1 VRTPILRWLSFRIRI
16 LCGVILLISSILP
29 PFVPRAALSADENAV
44 PASQFLLVEDGFLM
58 KSSTI
63 GEQASRLAFSD
74 VIIHKVKNGE
84 TIGDI
89 ARQYNISVDTLMTVN
104 NMQAGTSVQPDQEL
118 LILPVDGVLHI
129 VRPGQKLARISEL
142 YGVSQDVISRQN
154 NIRGSFIVAGQQLI
168 IPGAKP
174 IGGMVPAI
182 AAIQE
187 STGDSGL
194 HFTDK
199 LPSKDIQL
207 QLKQAEQ
214 EGRRPTAGS
223 SVKNAP
229 AVSVEPTTGILQ
241 MPCNNCFI
249 TQYFHAGHYAL
260 DIQTRGGGPVF
271 AAEAGTVIRADS
283 GGWNGGYGNVIEI
296 DHGNG
301 LVTLYAH
308 NRELYVKVG
317 DQVTRGQTIA
327 WMGNTGLVYGATGIH
342 THFEVR
348 VNGDKK
354 NPILYLE

>member
-129 VRPGQKLARISEL
+129 VRPGQTLARISEL

-260 DIQTRGGGPVF
+260 DKLALAPQASAGSDYDAILTQEARVSQAQ
-271 AAEAGTVIRADS
+271 AAVLAIESTLGKTQILLIKNSGVATQGTGHYIIVNTCRFKCAI
-283 GGWNGGYGNVIEI
+283 ICK
-296 DHGNG
+296 
-301 LVTLYAH
+301 LY
-308 NRELYVKVG
+308 RY
-317 DQVTRGQTIA
+317 
-327 WMGNTGLVYGATGIH
+327 
-342 THFEVR
+342 
-348 VNGDKK
+348 
-354 NPILYLE
+354 YLLIY